1 MKAVMEVQDEL
12 EALTGVVDNIIFASP
27 EGSFCV
33 FRLLPEGQKSTVTV
47 TVQMA
52 APLQGQ
58 QLDLKGRWVEHPRF
72 GTQFNAMHMIVSAPT
87 GVEGI
92 RRFLASGTIEGVG
105 KAMAARI
112 VDKFGGMAL
121 EIIEKQPH
129 RLREVRGIGKKTAEK
144 IHASYQEK
152 AELRQVM
159 VWLEQHNVSGI
170 FAGKI
175 YERYGSFSVEVM
187 EQNPYRLATE
197 IEGIGFSTADAIAA
211 SLGMDPCDVFR
222 VSAALSYQLQRIA
235 VNGHCCVPENQLV
248 DDVEKGIRVPRD
260 VVWEVLKQDLATGR
274 LDQESVGGTILVY
287 PEYLYQA
294 EAETAES
301 LLYLQEKA
309 APIAA
314 SNPGRLVHRWEK
326 KTGVVLAKQ
335 QRQAVEAVLEHGVF
349 VLTGGPGT
357 GKTTVVR
364 AMLDILEKLGL
375 QILLGAPTG
384 RAAKRLSEATG
395 RGARTVHRLLEAS
408 GGDGD
413 GSGFGRNQDE
423 PLEADV
429 VILDEVS
436 MMDIV
441 LMRHFLEAVPVGC
454 RVILVGDA
462 DQLPAVGPGSVLKDI
477 LRSGMVPQVCLTEV
491 FRQKDDSTI
500 VMNAH
505 AINAGRL
512 PQCSLD
518 EGSDFIF
525 IEQQSPE
532 WVEQHI
538 VTLCRKILPARDY
551 DVLEDVQVL
560 SPMHRGVCG
569 VERLNQLLQD
579 SLNPAGEDVPELAHG
594 SRVFRLGDKVMQN
607 KNNYEKGVFNGDI
620 GYITLL
626 ETGHVRVQFG
636 DEMEVEYETA
646 ELNQLQLAYCMTV
659 HKSQGSEYPVVI
671 LPLVP
676 GHHVM
681 LQRALL
687 YTAVTRAKKLVIL
700 LGTKAALNT
709 AVANDRTKK
718 RYTLLAERLG
728 RKL

>member
-1 MKAVMEVQDEL
+1 MEEL
-12 EALTGVVDNIIFASP
+12 ENLTGVVDNIIFASP
-27 EGSFCV
+27 EGGFSV
-33 FRLLPEGQKSTVTV
+33 FRLLPEGQGSTVTV
-47 TVQMA
+47 TVQMD

-58 QLDLKGRWVEHPRF
+58 QLDMKGKWVEHPRF
-72 GTQFNAMHMIVSAPT
+72 GIQFQAVHMIVSAPT
-87 GVEGI
+87 SVEGI
-92 RRFLASGTIEGVG
+92 RRFLASGTIEGIG

-159 VWLEQHNVSGI
+159 LWLEQHNVSGI
-170 FAGKI
+170 YAGKI
-175 YERYGSFSVEVM
+175 YGRYGSFSIEVM

-197 IEGIGFSTADAIAA
+197 VEGIGFSTADAIAA
-211 SLGMDPCDVFR
+211 SIGMDPCDSFR
-222 VSAALSYQLQRIA
+222 VSAALEYQLQRIA

-248 DDVEKGIRVPRD
+248 DDVEKGIRVSRD

-274 LDQESVGGTILVY
+274 LDQETVGDTILVY
-287 PEYLYQA
+287 PEYLYRA
-294 EAETAES
+294 EAETAEM

-309 APIAA
+309 MPIA
-314 SNPGRLVHRWEK
+314 SRNPARLVRRWEEK
-326 KTGVVLAKQ
+326 ASLQLADQ
-335 QRQAVEAVLEHGVF
+335 QRQAVEAVFEHGVF

-364 AMLDILEKLGL
+364 AMIEILEKQGL

-384 RAAKRLSEATG
+384 RAAKRLSEAAG
-395 RGARTVHRLLEAS
+395 RGAKTVHRLLEAS
-408 GGDGD
+408 GGDGE

-429 VILDEVS
+429 IILDEVS

-441 LMRHFLEAVPVGC
+441 LMSHFLEAVPSGC
-454 RVILVGDA
+454 HLILAGDV

-477 LRSGMVPQVCLTEV
+477 LRSGVVPRVCLTEV
-491 FRQKDDSTI
+491 FRQSDDSSI

-512 PQCSLD
+512 PKCSLE

-525 IEQQSPE
+525 IEQQDPE

-538 VTLCRKILPARDY
+538 VTLCRKLLPARGY
-551 DVLEDVQVL
+551 NVLEDVQVL
-560 SPMHRGVCG
+560 SPMHRGACG
-569 VERLNQLLQD
+569 VERLNQLLQEA
-579 SLNPAGEDVPELAHG
+579 LNPAGAGNPELAHG
-594 SRVFRLGDKVMQN
+594 SRIFRLGDKVMQN

-620 GYITLL
+620 GYITGL
-626 ETGHVRVQFG
+626 EPGCIHVQFS
-636 DEMEVEYETA
+636 DDMEASYEST
-646 ELNQLQLAYCMTV
+646 EFSQLQPAYCMTV

-681 LQRALL
+681 LQRNLL

-700 LGTKAALNT
+700 LGSRAALNT
-709 AVANDRTKK
+709 AVSNDRTKK
-718 RYTLLAERLG
+718 RYTLLAERLS
-728 RKL
+728 RSL

>member
-1 MKAVMEVQDEL
+1 MEEL
-12 EALTGVVDNIIFASP
+12 ETLTGVVDNIIFASP
-27 EGSFCV
+27 EGGFSV
-33 FRLLPEGQKSTVTV
+33 FRLLPEGQGSTVTV
-47 TVQMA
+47 TVQMD

-58 QLDLKGRWVEHPRF
+58 QLDLKGKWVEHPRF
-72 GTQFNAMHMIVSAPT
+72 GTQFQAVHMIVSAPT
-87 GVEGI
+87 SVEGI
-92 RRFLASGTIEGVG
+92 RRFLASGTIEGIG

-121 EIIEKQPH
+121 EIIEKQPR

-159 VWLEQHNVSGI
+159 LWLEQHNVSGI
-170 FAGKI
+170 YAGKI
-175 YERYGSFSVEVM
+175 YGRYGSFSIEVM

-197 IEGIGFSTADAIAA
+197 VEGIGFSTADAIAA
-211 SLGMDPCDVFR
+211 SIGMDPCDSFR
-222 VSAALSYQLQRIA
+222 VSAALEYQLQRIA

-248 DDVEKGIRVPRD
+248 DDVEKGIRVSRD

-274 LDQESVGGTILVY
+274 LDQETVGDTILVY
-287 PEYLYQA
+287 PEYLYRA
-294 EAETAES
+294 EAETAEM

-309 APIAA
+309 MPIA
-314 SNPGRLVHRWEK
+314 SRNPARLVRRWEEK
-326 KTGVVLAKQ
+326 ASLQLADQ
-335 QRQAVEAVLEHGVF
+335 QRQAVEAVFEHGVF

-364 AMLDILEKLGL
+364 AMIEILEKQGL

-384 RAAKRLSEATG
+384 RAAKRLSEAAG
-395 RGARTVHRLLEAS
+395 RRAKTVHRLLEAS
-408 GGDGD
+408 GGDGE

-429 VILDEVS
+429 IILDEVS

-441 LMRHFLEAVPVGC
+441 LMSHFLEAVPPGC
-454 RVILVGDA
+454 HLILAGDV
-462 DQLPAVGPGSVLKDI
+462 DQLPAVGPGAVLKDI
-477 LRSGMVPQVCLTEV
+477 LRSGVVPRVCLTEV
-491 FRQKDDSTI
+491 FRQSDDSSI

-512 PQCSLD
+512 PRCSLE

-525 IEQQSPE
+525 IEQQDPE

-538 VTLCRKILPARDY
+538 VTLCRKLLPARGY
-551 DVLEDVQVL
+551 NVLEDVQVL
-560 SPMHRGVCG
+560 SPMHRGACG
-569 VERLNQLLQD
+569 VERLNQLLQEA
-579 SLNPAGEDVPELAHG
+579 LNPAGAGNPELAHG
-594 SRVFRLGDKVMQN
+594 SRIFRLGDKVMQN

-620 GYITLL
+620 GYITGL
-626 ETGHVRVQFG
+626 EPGCIHVQFS
-636 DEMEVEYETA
+636 DDMEASYEST
-646 ELNQLQLAYCMTV
+646 EFSQLQPAYCMTV

-681 LQRALL
+681 LQRNLL

-700 LGTKAALNT
+700 LGSRAALNT

-718 RYTLLAERLG
+718 RYTLLAERLS
-728 RKL
+728 RSL

>member
-1 MKAVMEVQDEL
+1 MEEL

-27 EGSFCV
+27 EGGFCV
-33 FRLLPEGQKSTVTV
+33 FRLLPEGQGSTVTV

-72 GTQFNAMHMIVSAPT
+72 GTQFQAVHMIASAPT
-87 GVEGI
+87 SVEGI
-92 RRFLASGTIEGVG
+92 RRFLGSGIIEGVG

-112 VDKFGGMAL
+112 VEKFGGMAL
-121 EIIEKQPH
+121 DIIEKQPH

-152 AELRQVM
+152 AELRQIM
-159 VWLEQHNVSGI
+159 LWLEQHNVSGI
-170 FAGKI
+170 YAGKI
-175 YERYGSFSVEVM
+175 YERYGSFSIEVM

-211 SLGMDPCDVFR
+211 GIGMDPCDSFR
-222 VSAALSYQLQRIA
+222 VSAALEYQLQRIA

-260 VVWEVLKQDLATGR
+260 VVWEVLKQDLAAGR
-274 LDQESVGGTILVY
+274 LDQETVGGTLLVY
-287 PEYLYQA
+287 PEYLYRA

-309 APIAA
+309 MPIA
-314 SNPGRLVHRWEK
+314 SRNPRRLVKNWEQEASIQ
-326 KTGVVLAKQ
+326 LAEQ
-335 QRQAVEAVLEHGVF
+335 QRQAVEAVFEHGVF

-364 AMLDILEKLGL
+364 AMIEILEKQGL

-384 RAAKRLSEATG
+384 RAAKRLSEAAG

-408 GGDGD
+408 GGDGE
-413 GSGFGRNQDE
+413 GSGFGRNQEE

-429 VILDEVS
+429 IILDEVS

-441 LMRHFLEAVPVGC
+441 LMSHFLEAVPAGC
-454 RVILVGDA
+454 HLILAGDV

-477 LRSGMVPQVCLTEV
+477 LRSGVIPQVCLTEV
-491 FRQKDDSTI
+491 FRQSDDSTI

-512 PQCSLD
+512 PKCSLE

-525 IEQQSPE
+525 IEQQDPE

-538 VTLCRKILPARDY
+538 VSLCRRILPARGY
-551 DVLEDVQVL
+551 NVLEDVQVL
-560 SPMHRGVCG
+560 SPMHRGACG
-569 VERLNQLLQD
+569 VERLNQLLQEA
-579 SLNPAGEDVPELAHG
+579 LNPAGAETPELVHG
-594 SRVFRLGDKVMQN
+594 ARVFRLGDKVMQN

-620 GYITLL
+620 GYITGL
-626 ETGHVRVQFG
+626 EPGCIRVQFS
-636 DEMEVEYETA
+636 DEMEISYESA
-646 ELNQLQLAYCMTV
+646 ELGQLQPAYCMTV
-659 HKSQGSEYPVVI
+659 HKSQGSEYPVVV

-681 LQRALL
+681 LQRNLL
-687 YTAVTRAKKLVIL
+687 YTAVTRARKLVIL
-700 LGTKAALNT
+700 LGSRAALNT
-709 AVANDRTKK
+709 AVANDRTKR

-728 RKL
+728 RRL

>member
-1 MKAVMEVQDEL
+1 MEEL

-27 EGSFCV
+27 EGGFCV
-33 FRLLPEGQKSTVTV
+33 FRLLPEGQGSTVTV

-72 GTQFNAMHMIVSAPT
+72 GTQFQAVHMIASAPT
-87 GVEGI
+87 SVEGI
-92 RRFLASGTIEGVG
+92 RRFLGSGIIEGVG

-112 VDKFGGMAL
+112 VEKFGGMAL

-152 AELRQVM
+152 AELRQIM
-159 VWLEQHNVSGI
+159 LWLEQHNVSGI
-170 FAGKI
+170 YAGKI
-175 YERYGSFSVEVM
+175 YERYGSFSIEVM

-211 SLGMDPCDVFR
+211 GIGMDPCDSFR
-222 VSAALSYQLQRIA
+222 VSAALEYQLQRIA

-260 VVWEVLKQDLATGR
+260 VVWEVLKQDLAAGR
-274 LDQESVGGTILVY
+274 LDQETVGGTLLVY
-287 PEYLYQA
+287 PEYLYRA

-309 APIAA
+309 MPIA
-314 SNPGRLVHRWEK
+314 SRNPRRLVKNWEQEASIQ
-326 KTGVVLAKQ
+326 LAEQ
-335 QRQAVEAVLEHGVF
+335 QRQAVEAVFEHGVF

-364 AMLDILEKLGL
+364 AMIEILEKQGL

-384 RAAKRLSEATG
+384 RAAKRLSEAAG

-408 GGDGD
+408 GGDGE
-413 GSGFGRNQDE
+413 GSGFGRNQEE

-429 VILDEVS
+429 IILDEVS

-441 LMRHFLEAVPVGC
+441 LMSHFLEAVPAGC
-454 RVILVGDA
+454 HLILAGDV

-477 LRSGMVPQVCLTEV
+477 LRSGVIPQVCLTEV
-491 FRQKDDSTI
+491 FRQSDDSTI

-512 PQCSLD
+512 PKCSLE

-525 IEQQSPE
+525 IEQQDPE

-538 VTLCRKILPARDY
+538 VSLCRRILPARGY
-551 DVLEDVQVL
+551 NVLEDVQVL
-560 SPMHRGVCG
+560 SPMHRGACG
-569 VERLNQLLQD
+569 VERLNQLLQEA
-579 SLNPAGEDVPELAHG
+579 LNPAGAETPELVHG
-594 SRVFRLGDKVMQN
+594 ARVFRLGDKVMQN

-620 GYITLL
+620 GYITGL
-626 ETGHVRVQFG
+626 EPGCIRVQFS
-636 DEMEVEYETA
+636 DEMEISYESA
-646 ELNQLQLAYCMTV
+646 ELGQLQPAYCMTV
-659 HKSQGSEYPVVI
+659 HKSQGSEYPVVV

-681 LQRALL
+681 LQRNLL
-687 YTAVTRAKKLVIL
+687 YTAVTRARKLVIL
-700 LGTKAALNT
+700 LGSRAALNT
-709 AVANDRTKK
+709 AVANDRTKR

-728 RKL
+728 RRL

>member
-1 MKAVMEVQDEL
+1 AISITINGGEVDVVSTQND
-12 EALTGVVDNIIFASP
+12 AIDSNGTLTINGGIIYATGGSGAETAFDSDMYPFTVNAGYKHGIYSDDYIKINAGNIN
-27 EGSFCV
+27 V
-33 FRLLPEGQKSTVTV
+33 
-47 TVQMA
+47 
-52 APLQGQ
+52 
-58 QLDLKGRWVEHPRF
+58 
-72 GTQFNAMHMIVSAPT
+72 NVSARDGVRSINGFIMNDGNLTIRGT
-87 GVEGI
+87 GANIDEE
-92 RRFLASGTIEGVG
+92 S
-105 KAMAARI
+105 
-112 VDKFGGMAL
+112 
-121 EIIEKQPH
+121 
-129 RLREVRGIGKKTAEK
+129 
-144 IHASYQEK
+144 
-152 AELRQVM
+152 
-159 VWLEQHNVSGI
+159 
-170 FAGKI
+170 
-175 YERYGSFSVEVM
+175 
-187 EQNPYRLATE
+187 
-197 IEGIGFSTADAIAA
+197 
-211 SLGMDPCDVFR
+211 
-222 VSAALSYQLQRIA
+222 
-235 VNGHCCVPENQLV
+235 
-248 DDVEKGIRVPRD
+248 KGIKVD
-260 VVWEVLKQDLATGR
+260 GE
-274 LDQESVGGTILVY
+274 ESTKYAGEGFIVN
-287 PEYLYQA
+287 LYRA

-326 KTGVVLAKQ
+326 KTGVVLAEQ

-408 GGDGD
+408 GGDGE

-429 VILDEVS
+429 VILDEMS

-477 LRSGMVPQVCLTEV
+477 LRSGVVPQVSLTEV
-491 FRQKDDSTI
+491 FRQRDDSTI

-518 EGSDFIF
+518 DGSDFIF

-569 VERLNQLLQD
+569 VERLNRLLQD

-626 ETGHVRVQFG
+626 DTVHVRVQFG

-681 LQRALL
+681 LQRTLL

>member
-1 MKAVMEVQDEL
+1 MEEL
-12 EALTGVVDNIIFASP
+12 ETLTGVVDNIIFASP
-27 EGSFCV
+27 EGGFSV
-33 FRLLPEGQKSTVTV
+33 FRLLPEGQGSTVTV
-47 TVQMA
+47 TVQMD

-58 QLDLKGRWVEHPRF
+58 QLDLKGKWVEHPRF
-72 GTQFNAMHMIVSAPT
+72 GTQFQAVHMIVSAPT
-87 GVEGI
+87 SVEGI
-92 RRFLASGTIEGVG
+92 RRFLASGTIEGIG

-121 EIIEKQPH
+121 EIIEKQPR

-159 VWLEQHNVSGI
+159 LWLEQHNVSGI
-170 FAGKI
+170 YAGKI
-175 YERYGSFSVEVM
+175 YGRYGSFSIEVM

-197 IEGIGFSTADAIAA
+197 VEGIGFSTADAIAA
-211 SLGMDPCDVFR
+211 SIGMDPCDSFR
-222 VSAALSYQLQRIA
+222 VSAALEYQLQRIA

-248 DDVEKGIRVPRD
+248 DDVEKGIRVSRD

-274 LDQESVGGTILVY
+274 LDQETVGDTILVY
-287 PEYLYQA
+287 PEYLYRA
-294 EAETAES
+294 EAETAEM

-309 APIAA
+309 MPIA
-314 SNPGRLVHRWEK
+314 SRNPARLVRCWEEK
-326 KTGVVLAKQ
+326 ASLQLADQ
-335 QRQAVEAVLEHGVF
+335 QRQAVEAVFEHGVF

-364 AMLDILEKLGL
+364 AMIEILEKQGL

-384 RAAKRLSEATG
+384 RAAKRLSEAAG
-395 RGARTVHRLLEAS
+395 RRAKTVHRLLEAS
-408 GGDGD
+408 GGDGE

-429 VILDEVS
+429 IILDEVS

-441 LMRHFLEAVPVGC
+441 LMSHFLEAIPPGC
-454 RVILVGDA
+454 HLILAGDV
-462 DQLPAVGPGSVLKDI
+462 DQLPAVGPGAVLKDI
-477 LRSGMVPQVCLTEV
+477 LRSGVVPRVCLTEV
-491 FRQKDDSTI
+491 FRQSDDSSI

-512 PQCSLD
+512 PRCSLE

-525 IEQQSPE
+525 IEQQDPE

-538 VTLCRKILPARDY
+538 VTLCRKLLPARGY
-551 DVLEDVQVL
+551 NVLEDVQVL
-560 SPMHRGVCG
+560 SPMHRGACG
-569 VERLNQLLQD
+569 VERLNQLLQEA
-579 SLNPAGEDVPELAHG
+579 LNPAGAGNPELAHG
-594 SRVFRLGDKVMQN
+594 SRIFRLGDKVMQN

-620 GYITLL
+620 GYITGL
-626 ETGHVRVQFG
+626 EPGCIHVQFS
-636 DEMEVEYETA
+636 DDMEASYEST
-646 ELNQLQLAYCMTV
+646 EFSQLQPAYCMTV

-681 LQRALL
+681 LQRNLL

-700 LGTKAALNT
+700 LGSRAALNT

-718 RYTLLAERLG
+718 RYTLLAERLS
-728 RKL
+728 RSL

>member
-1 MKAVMEVQDEL
+1 MEVQDEL

-72 GTQFNAMHMIVSAPT
+72 GSQFNAVHMIVSAPT

-211 SLGMDPCDVFR
+211 SLGMDPCDAFR

-248 DDVEKGIRVPRD
+248 DDVEKGIMVPRD

-287 PEYLYQA
+287 PEYLYRA

-326 KTGVVLAKQ
+326 KTGVVLAEQ

-395 RGARTVHRLLEAS
+395 RGARTVHRLLESS
-408 GGDGD
+408 GGDGE

-429 VILDEVS
+429 VILDEMS

-477 LRSGMVPQVCLTEV
+477 LRSGVVPQVSLTEV
-491 FRQKDDSTI
+491 FRQRDDSTI

-518 EGSDFIF
+518 DGSDFIF

-626 ETGHVRVQFG
+626 DTVHVRVQFG

-681 LQRALL
+681 LQRTLL